1 MIQRIVR
8 LHLIVVVV
16 LVTAMALPFLSHA
29 GEPSLTVA
37 AASKDFATI
46 KLQNEIPVMG
56 IQFTLTGVKITEIR
70 TTDRTKGFL
79 AKFNEQNGKVII
91 LSTAGDKVAPGNGVV
106 AEIVCDKPGSAVLS
120 EVKIVGKIEKGS
132 GVELESKK
140 LKF

>member
-37 AASKDFATI
+37 VASKDFATI

-91 LSTAGDKVAPGNGVV
+91 LSTAGDKVAPGNGAV
-106 AEIVCDKPGSAVLS
+106 AEIICDKPGSAVLS
-120 EVKIVGKIEKGS
+120 EVKIVGK
-132 GVELESKK
+132 
-140 LKF
+140 